1 MRTVSL
7 SRFAWS
13 NLRCRFSSTGRRNRA
28 STASL
33 LVLCASVASAETL
46 TVEDAVKRAL
56 DNSPQANAARERQQA
71 AEDQARAVRGQ
82 FLPALSVADQ
92 FDHYDT
98 AFNRTLSLP
107 GVPAASAPSLA
118 IRDQNTNTFV
128 AQAKQPILGLVKI
141 SQDYMAADANADATK
156 AGTDAANKQLTE
168 AVETTYLRLFEAK
181 AAREVA
187 RASQQQLDEQL
198 EVSKARVKAGAMTN
212 ADVLRVQVAR
222 ANIQQQEL
230 QASVQESAARTQL
243 LTLLAMPLDAQVDF
257 AEPVTLEAEAEQPIP
272 TLAEATNEAVAK
284 REDLHQQVRLLDSA
298 DATARARLAALLPDV
313 DVVGAYTRID
323 GQQLALQNQWSVGLR
338 VSWAFWLWGSQWYA
352 HRAAVHQ
359 ANAARLM
366 TGDADR
372 QVRGEVSGRLDQL
385 RAATSAIDV
394 AKTALASAEEAYR
407 VTSELVKAGSGT
419 TTDLLDSQSALT
431 QSKLNLVRSRYQ
443 QAQARVQLRRAMGG

>member
-1 MRTVSL
+1 MRTVFSGRSAL
-7 SRFAWS
+7 T
-13 NLRCRFSSTGRRNRA
+13 NLRSRFSSSGRRNIA
-28 STASL
+28 STAALLMSL
-33 LVLCASVASAETL
+33 AASAETL

-56 DNSPQANAARERQQA
+56 ENSPQSLAARERQQA
-71 AEDQARAVRGQ
+71 AEDQTRAVRGQ
-82 FLPALSVADQ
+82 FLPALSVADNY
-92 FDHYDT
+92 DHYNGPFSVSIAT
-98 AFNRTLSLP
+98 GAPTLT
-107 GVPAASAPSLA
+107 V
-118 IRDQNTNTFV
+118 RDQNTNTFV
-128 AQAKQPILGLVKI
+128 AQAKQPLMGLVKI
-141 SQDYMAADANADATK
+141 SQDYMAADANAEANK
-156 AGTDAANKQLTE
+156 AGTEAANKQITE

-187 RASQQQLDEQL
+187 KSSQEQLDEQL

-243 LTLLAMPLDAQVDF
+243 LTLMAMPLDADVQF
-257 AEPVTLEAEAEQPIP
+257 SEPVALEAEAEKPIP
-272 TLAEATNEAVAK
+272 ELKDATNEAVA
-284 REDLHQQVRLLDSA
+284 RRDDLHQQVRLLDSA

-313 DVVGAYTRID
+313 DLVGVYQHID
-323 GQQLALQNQWSVGLR
+323 GQKLAQVDSYYVGTHA
-338 VSWAFWLWGSQWYA
+338 SWAFWLWGSQWYA
-352 HRAAVHQ
+352 HRSAVHQ

-431 QSKLNLVRSRYQ
+431 QSKLNLVRSKYQ